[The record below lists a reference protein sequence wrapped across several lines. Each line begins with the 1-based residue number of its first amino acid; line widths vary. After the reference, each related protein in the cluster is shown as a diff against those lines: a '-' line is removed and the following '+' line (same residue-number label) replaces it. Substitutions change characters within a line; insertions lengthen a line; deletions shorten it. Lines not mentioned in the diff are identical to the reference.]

1 MVSVGDSDMKMRNE
15 LLRQLLEISRH
26 LASVTD
32 LERILHLI
40 IERAAKLMDVERAT
54 VFLYDS
60 STEELYIEAALE
72 QLEVRFSAD
81 VGIAGAAARNRDI
94 VMVNDAYSDDR
105 SYLDVDL
112 QTGFRTRNLLAGP
125 LLDFDGQLV
134 GVLELIN
141 NRAGDFDSNDIYPF
155 EILSAQAGI
164 AVQRAKLIQ
173 EKLEK
178 SKIECE
184 LAIASQIQQ
193 QLLPAEPKTIPGY
206 EVKVS
211 FRPSECVGGD
221 CYDFMQ
227 LDDGSWTFLV
237 GDATGHGIGPALI
250 SAETRAL
257 IRGVMSV
264 NPDLRKL
271 ITTVNDLLIAD
282 LPEDKFITAFYGRLD
297 SSTHWMEYASAGQSP
312 ILLHRGQTNDVRRL
326 ETTGIPLGMLPGDE
340 HQGSN
345 QLDFLPGDTLV
356 ILTDGIP
363 ESRNSEGEE
372 FGVKRIEDCLQ
383 RCGKKSLEIMFNTLI
398 NETRTFAG
406 DFPQQDDITVLMIR
420 RL

>member
-1 MVSVGDSDMKMRNE
+1 MVSVGDGDLKMRNE

-26 LASVTD
+26 LASMTD
-32 LERILHLI
+32 LERILNLI
-40 IERAAKLMDVERAT
+40 IERAAKLLDVERAT

-72 QLEVRFSAD
+72 KLDLRFSAD
-81 VGIAGAAARNRDI
+81 VGIAGAAARERKI

-105 SYLDVDL
+105 SYRDVDL

-125 LLDFDGQLV
+125 LFDYDGQLV

-141 NRAGDFDSNDIYPF
+141 KRAGDFDSSDIYPF

-164 AVQRAKLIQ
+164 ALQRARLIQ
-173 EKLEK
+173 DKLEK

-184 LAIASQIQQ
+184 LAIAGQIQQ

-206 EVKVS
+206 EVKVY
-211 FRPSECVGGD
+211 FRPTERVGGD

-271 ITTVNDLLIAD
+271 ITTVNDLLVAD
-282 LPEDKFITAFYGRLD
+282 LPEDKFITTFFGRLNP
-297 SSTHWMEYASAGQSP
+297 STHRMEYASAGQSP
-312 ILLHRGQTNDVRRL
+312 ILLHRGQTNHVERL
-326 ETTGIPLGMLPGDE
+326 ETTGIPLGILSGGE
-340 HQGSN
+340 HQGSD
-345 QLDFLPGDTLV
+345 QLDFLSGDTLV
-356 ILTDGIP
+356 IPTDGIP
-363 ESRNSEGEE
+363 EYRNSEGEE
-372 FGVKRIEDCLQ
+372 FGVKRIEYCLQ
-383 RCGKKSLEIMFNTLI
+383 RCGKRYLEIMLNTLI
-398 NETRTFAG
+398 SEMRTFAG
-406 DFPQQDDITVLMIR
+406 VSPQQDDITALMIR

>member
-1 MVSVGDSDMKMRNE
+1 MVPVGDSDMKMWEE
-15 LLRQLLEISRH
+15 LLRQLLDISRH
-26 LASVTD
+26 LASMTD
-32 LERILHLI
+32 LERILNLI

-72 QLEVRFSAD
+72 KLEVRLKAD
-81 VGIAGAAARNRDI
+81 VGIAGAAAREREI

-105 SYLDVDL
+105 SCRDVDI

-125 LLDFDGQLV
+125 LLDYDGQLV

-141 NRAGDFDSNDIYPF
+141 KRAGDFDSSDIYPF

-164 AVQRAKLIQ
+164 ALQRANLIQ
-173 EKLEK
+173 DRLEK
-178 SKIECE
+178 SKIEKE
-184 LAIASQIQQ
+184 LAIAGQIQQ
-193 QLLPAEPKTIPGY
+193 QLLPAEPETIPGY
-206 EVKVS
+206 EIKVY
-211 FRPSECVGGD
+211 FRPSDRVGGD

-264 NPDLRKL
+264 NPDMQKV
-271 ITTVNDLLIAD
+271 ITTVNDLLVAD
-282 LPEDKFITAFYGRLD
+282 LPEDKFITIFFGRLIP
-297 SSTHWMEYASAGQSP
+297 SSHRMEYASAGHSP
-312 ILLHRGQTNDVRRL
+312 ILLHRGQTNDVERL
-326 ETTGIPLGMLPGDE
+326 ETTGIPLGILPGNE
-340 HQGSN
+340 HQGSDL
-345 QLDFLPGDTLV
+345 LDFFISDTLT

-363 ESRNSEGEE
+363 EYRNSEGEE
-372 FGVKRIEDCLQ
+372 FGVKRIENCLQ
-383 RCGKKSLEIMFNTLI
+383 RCGKENLETMLHTLI
-398 NETRTFAG
+398 GEMHTFAG
-406 DFPQQDDITVLMIR
+406 DSPQQDDITVLMIR